1 MNDEELVI
9 GETDFTIV
17 DEKELM
23 ELKSKKESK
32 ISGNLKDDLIN
43 LWFVDYED
51 LSEKDRGIFDELEN
65 EKRDSDFYET

>member
-9 GETDFTIV
+9 GETDFTII
-17 DEKELM
+17 DEKELI
-23 ELKSKKESK
+23 ELKSKKESNMG
-32 ISGNLKDDLIN
+32 GNLKDDLIN

-51 LSEKDRGIFDELEN
+51 LSEKDREIFDELEN

>member
-17 DEKELM
+17 DKKELI

-43 LWFVDYED
+43 LGFVDYED
-51 LSEKDRGIFDELEN
+51 LDEKDREIFDELEN

>member
-17 DEKELM
+17 DKKELI
-23 ELKSKKESK
+23 ELKSKKASK

-51 LSEKDRGIFDELEN
+51 LDEKDREIFDELEN